1 MALVVVVMVADFVIV
16 AMVLVMVVD
25 ITILGWWRWSILLNG
40 GDGYSP
46 DGGGNHG

>member
-16 AMVLVMVVD
+16 AMVLVMVL
-25 ITILGWWRWSILLNG
+25 ISLLLGWWRWILLNG

>member
-25 ITILGWWRWSILLNG
+25 ITILG
-40 GDGYSP
+40 
-46 DGGGNHG
+46 